1 MITLPHVCAADI
13 TQQAGCNSVHCWPED
28 GMSFVVGLL
37 WAAVALVMLAVLGIM
52 LTVVLLKQT
61 MLTPT
66 KVQTPL

>member
-1 MITLPHVCAADI
+1 
-13 TQQAGCNSVHCWPED
+13 
-28 GMSFVVGLL
+28 MSFAVGLL